1 MQILESL
8 YSGVSIVLSVLIEK
22 SLLFISSG
30 TNKLHDLIQ
39 DMSKYSVKM
48 HKDDPG
54 EYRRLWDAKDFE
66 EVRVNNIV
74 LHSILQA
81 DGISLNHYIL
91 GATRFTIMIG
101 IFMEKKHTTDKLEPS
116 MGRE

>member
-8 YSGVSIVLSVLIEK
+8 YSGVSIVLSVLIDK

-74 LHSILQA
+74 SRLRCNNIQFMVFICQHLFILC
-81 DGISLNHYIL
+81 YYV
-91 GATRFTIMIG
+91 MI
-101 IFMEKKHTTDKLEPS
+101 
-116 MGRE
+116 